1 MRYGCVA
8 LVFCAVSVGAC
19 SSNAEISSVR
29 SLEPV
34 FPELTVSK
42 VEPVFVHEGK
52 ASYYADSFHGR
63 RTASGERFSQ
73 RKLTAASRKFPLG
86 SRVVVTNAENGKSV
100 EVVINDRG
108 PYVKGRVI
116 DLSRKAAQELDMI
129 EDGVVDVRVEAKPS
143 TQPTRRLRNRLTEM
157 VAELAPAA
165 DPDPPVPP
173 LSTEFTSLDPAPLD
187 FAPIEPVIAES
198 APEESSPNRRM
209 TLADETT
216 ADETTVAE
224 RPDGAE

>member
-1 MRYGCVA
+1 M
-8 LVFCAVSVGAC
+8 
-19 SSNAEISSVR
+19 
-29 SLEPV
+29 EPA

-52 ASYYADSFHGR
+52 ASYYADSFDGR

-73 RKLTAASRKFPLG
+73 RKLTGASRKFPLG
-86 SRVVVTNAENGKSV
+86 SRVIVTNADNGKSV

-116 DLSRKAAQELDMI
+116 DLSKKAAQELGMI
-129 EDGVVDVRVEAKPS
+129 QDGVVDVRVEAKPS

-165 DPDPPVPP
+165 DPEPPVLP
-173 LSTEFTSLDPAPLD
+173 LSTELMPIEP
-187 FAPIEPVIAES
+187 APIEPVTVEPLTIEPATAED
-198 APEESSPNRRM
+198 ADRRM
-209 TLADETT
+209 ALAEETT
-216 ADETTVAE
+216 LAE

>member
-1 MRYGCVA
+1 
-8 LVFCAVSVGAC
+8 
-19 SSNAEISSVR
+19 
-29 SLEPV
+29 LEPA

-52 ASYYADSFHGR
+52 ASYYADSFDGR

-73 RKLTAASRKFPLG
+73 RKLTGASRKFPLG
-86 SRVVVTNAENGKSV
+86 SRVIVTNADNGKSV

-116 DLSRKAAQELDMI
+116 DLSKKAAQELGMI
-129 EDGVVDVRVEAKPS
+129 QDGVVDVRVEAKPS

-165 DPDPPVPP
+165 DPEPPVLP
-173 LSTEFTSLDPAPLD
+173 LSTELMPIEP
-187 FAPIEPVIAES
+187 APIEPVTVEPLTIEPATAED
-198 APEESSPNRRM
+198 ADRRM
-209 TLADETT
+209 ALAEETT
-216 ADETTVAE
+216 LAE

>member
-8 LVFCAVSVGAC
+8 LAFCAVSVGAC
-19 SSNAEISSVR
+19 SSNAEISSIR
-29 SLEPV
+29 SLDPT

-52 ASYYADSFHGR
+52 ASYYADSFDGR

-86 SRVVVTNAENGKSV
+86 SRVIVTNADNGKSV

-129 EDGVVDVRVEAKPS
+129 QEGVVDVRVEAKPS

-157 VAELAPAA
+157 VAELAPA
-165 DPDPPVPP
+165 PDSEPPVLP
-173 LSTEFTSLDPAPLD
+173 LSTELTTLDPAPT
-187 FAPIEPVIAES
+187 EPVIVEA
-198 APEESSPNRRM
+198 APEGGNPGRRM
-209 TLADETT
+209 TLAE
-216 ADETTVAE
+216 ETTVAE